1 MKLGDKEKKEEKSVE
16 DRKEKI
22 ELRRMKQRTKKL
34 YNERGK

>member
-22 ELRRMKQRTKKL
+22 VKE
-34 YNERGK
+34 NEAKNEETVQ